1 MSSLHWQYH
10 QVIDEKI
17 SDRIVISSIERR
29 DYSAWRSSDSL
40 IMLIYWESLNS
51 SSLLDVK
58 SFIYLHEKLRVQEN
72 DQNAF
77 SFIDQSQTLKDCNC
91 TSILTIHST
100 FTWHKS
106 NQEKKKVTQYN
117 HTLSLHHM
125 HLSFITYF
133 SAQWMI
139 IIEWENTALCMLQSQ
154 ALWMQRKRLSSLN
167 QESNRDIIV

>member
-1 MSSLHWQYH
+1 LQLVNCVDIETSSSHWQCH

-40 IMLIYWESLNS
+40 ITLIYWRSLNS

-58 SFIYLHEKLRVQEN
+58 SFIYSREKSRAQEN

-77 SFIDQSQTLKDCNC
+77 SFIDQSQTLNDCDR

-100 FTWHKS
+100 STWHKS
-106 NQEKKKVTQYN
+106 NQEKKRVTQYN
-117 HTLSLHHM
+117 HTLSFYRM

-133 SAQWMI
+133 SAQWMT
-139 IIEWENTALCMLQSQ
+139 IIE
-154 ALWMQRKRLSSLN
+154 
-167 QESNRDIIV
+167 